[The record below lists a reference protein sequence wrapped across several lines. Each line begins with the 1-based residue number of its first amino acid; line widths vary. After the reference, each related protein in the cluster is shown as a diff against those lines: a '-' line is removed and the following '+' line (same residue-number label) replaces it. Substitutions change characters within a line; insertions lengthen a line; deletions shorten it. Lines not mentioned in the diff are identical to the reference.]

1 MKPTIAQPRRYSR
14 AVLELRPT
22 YYWPLQTNGPPITDW
37 IAGVDLTQKLDG
49 MEAFDYV
56 GPIVGEESS
65 AVGNPASNSNNYKY
79 MTAPAGT
86 GIFSFPLSLAFW
98 AKPWSN
104 SDAGVTTHVAA
115 WGNATNTDGDLQ
127 VYINNGSKSFLEG
140 QLGVNTTAGG
150 ERSSTI
156 IGDDQWHHCAVVFP
170 TTDVADTEF
179 YIDGA
184 ITAKSTTASGTMSV
198 GDSGGELAVGNRLG
212 TNFDRFFRGHLAHW
226 TMFSRALTATE
237 IEWLYKMGVGS

>member
-1 MKPTIAQPRRYSR
+1 MIAQPRRYSR
-14 AVLELRPT
+14 AVLELGPT

-104 SDAGVTTHVAA
+104 SDASVTTHVAA

-127 VYINNGSKSFLEG
+127 FYCNNGSKSFLEG
-140 QLGVNTTAGG
+140 KLGVNSTAGG
-150 ERSSTI
+150 VRGSTI
-156 IGDDQWHHCAVVFP
+156 IADDKWHLCAFVFP
-170 TTDVADTEF
+170 TNNIADAIIYVDGDVDP
-179 YIDGA
+179 
-184 ITAKSTTASGTMSV
+184 KSQTASGTMSV
-198 GDSGGELAVGNRLG
+198 GDSGGELAVGNRLD
-212 TNFDRFFRGHLAHW
+212 TQYDRFFRGHLAHW
-226 TMFSRALTATE
+226 LMFSRDLSAAE
-237 IEWLYKMGVGS
+237 IEWLYKIGVGS